1 MDDAVDLALEIG
13 ARIGIAALVLIAGYV
28 LAVMMRRLARRVLG
42 RPAIAR
48 TLGPSLV
55 QLLGSAVYYL
65 LLALAVGV
73 ALIALGASPTTIAL
87 VAVVLIALLALALRQ
102 SLADFAATVSIL
114 LFQPFRRGE
123 MIETMGQIGT
133 VQEILLLTTVL
144 VLPDRRIAS
153 LPNSKVQESGV
164 VNYSRIGQIWSPFTL
179 TVAYSEDLDRVR
191 AVISEIAAKDT
202 RVLATPPF
210 TMVVD
215 ELGEN
220 GVRLLAMPTVA
231 PEHFWDV
238 RNDLREQIKARFDA
252 EGIAFA
258 APRREVRLA
267 SEPAPS
273 DSNTGDSQRP
283 D

>member
-1 MDDAVDLALEIG
+1 MNDLVDTVIEVG
-13 ARIGIAALVLIAGYV
+13 VRIGIAALVVLAGYI
-28 LAVMMRRLARRVLG
+28 LAITIRRLAQRLLS
-42 RPAIAR
+42 RPNVVGM
-48 TLGPSLV
+48 LGPSV
-55 QLLGSAVYYL
+55 VRLLGSAVYYL
-65 LLALAVGV
+65 LLALTAGA
-73 ALIALGASPTTIAL
+73 ALIALGASPATVGL
-87 VAVVLIALLALALRQ
+87 VAVVLVALLALALRQ

-123 MIETMGQIGT
+123 MIETMGRIGT

-144 VLPDRRIAS
+144 VLPDHRVVS
-153 LPNSKVQESGV
+153 LPNSEVQESGV
-164 VNYSRIGQIWSPFTL
+164 VNYSRMGRIWSPFTL
-179 TVAYSEDLDRVR
+179 TVAYGEDLGRVR
-191 AVISEIAAKDT
+191 AIITEITAIDG
-202 RVLATPPF
+202 RVLANPPF
-210 TMVVD
+210 AVVVD

-238 RNDLREQIKARFDA
+238 RNDLRKRIKARFDV
-252 EGIAFA
+252 EGIRFA

-273 DSNTGDSQRP
+273 VSISGDSQRR